1 MKKDIKKSSYY
12 VWFLGAEEAKGLRG
26 SDFMVPVIRH
36 LVEREKEVEPFK
48 VTLQISHKGLKIIQ
62 NVPVGYPTTKAT
74 KNGKTEVVKHFI
86 PHHAITSVYQ
96 EEDIVSCILLL
107 FNPVTK
113 CPVHVHAYRCDSV
126 ETAEILCGQLQTLIE
141 RPENQKKLEEI
152 ESRLKAK
159 GLVSSTPSKL
169 RKVHSPA
176 SGSSDGRSSAR
187 ESDLSG
193 GSSNS
198 DRLSGFGS
206 QESRIANLYDSLA
219 AELKEK
225 LCTGSQQNHAP
236 ILLPP
241 RDYDTVHRQKGN
253 LSGIDFRRCLNLNI
267 VGMNAAKNKK
277 NDLLNAQASGSKQHL
292 VASPRTKV
300 GSSGGSSGIGS
311 DHAPSPD
318 QETENRFLDNQSTS
332 GKYNKYSNLLILIKL
347 PEINKWR

>member
-26 SDFMVPVIRH
+26 SEFMVPVIRH
-36 LVEREKEVEPFK
+36 LVEREKEVEPYK
-48 VTLQISHKGLKIIQ
+48 VTLQVSHKGLKIIQ
-62 NVPVGYPTTKAT
+62 NVAASYPATKVVA

-86 PHHAITSVYQ
+86 PHHAITSIYQ

-126 ETAEILCGQLQTLIE
+126 ETAEILSGQLQTLLE

-152 ESRLKAK
+152 ESRLRAK
-159 GLVSSTPSKL
+159 GLVSGGSKVQQHQ
-169 RKVHSPA
+169 RKIHSPA
-176 SGSSDGRSSAR
+176 TSASSDGRSSAR
-187 ESDLSG
+187 ESELSG
-193 GSSNS
+193 GSSGS
-198 DRLSGFGS
+198 DRMSGFGS

-225 LCTGSQQNHAP
+225 LCTGTQQNHAP

-253 LSGIDFRRCLNLNI
+253 LSGIDFRRCLNMNI
-267 VGMNAAKNKK
+267 VGMNVAAAAKGKK
-277 NDLLNAQASGSKQHL
+277 GAGELISPAQASGSKQHL
-292 VASPRTKV
+292 ASPRTKV

-318 QETENRFLDNQSTS
+318 QENDNRFLDNQSTS
-332 GKYNKYSNLLILIKL
+332 GTFDFPIIL
-347 PEINKWR
+347 

>member
-26 SDFMVPVIRH
+26 SEFMIPVIRH

-48 VTLQISHKGLKIIQ
+48 VTLQVSHKGLKIIQ
-62 NVPVGYPTTKAT
+62 NVPAGYPVKVS
-74 KNGKTEVVKHFI
+74 KGNGKSEVVKHFI
-86 PHHAITSVYQ
+86 PHHAVTSVYQ

-113 CPVHVHAYRCDSV
+113 CPVHVHAYRCDSI
-126 ETAEILCGQLQTLIE
+126 ETAEILCGQLQTLLE

-159 GLVSSTPSKL
+159 GLVQQSKL
-169 RKVHSPA
+169 RKVHSP
-176 SGSSDGRSSAR
+176 GSSDRSSSAR

-193 GSSNS
+193 GSSSS
-198 DRLSGFGS
+198 DRLSAFGS

-253 LSGIDFRRCLNLNI
+253 LSGIDFRRCLNMNI
-267 VGMNAAKNKK
+267 VGVNAAKNKK
-277 NDLLNAQASGSKQHL
+277 NDLITAQASGSKQHI
-292 VASPRTKV
+292 ASRTKV

-318 QETENRFLDNQSTS
+318 QENDNRFLDNQSTS
-332 GKYNKYSNLLILIKL
+332 GK
-347 PEINKWR
+347 

>member
-26 SDFMVPVIRH
+26 SEFMIPVIRR

-48 VTLQISHKGLKIIQ
+48 VTLQVSHKGLKIIQ
-62 NVPVGYPTTKAT
+62 NVPIGYPAKLS
-74 KNGKTEVVKHFI
+74 KSNGKTEVVKHFI
-86 PHHAITSVYQ
+86 PHHAVTSVYQ

-113 CPVHVHAYRCDSV
+113 CPVHVHAYRCDSI
-126 ETAEILCGQLQTLIE
+126 ETAEILCGQLQTLLE

-152 ESRLKAK
+152 EGRLKAK
-159 GLVSSTPSKL
+159 GLVQSGVTKL
-169 RKVHSPA
+169 RKAHSPA
-176 SGSSDGRSSAR
+176 SASSDRSSSAR

-193 GSSNS
+193 GSSSS
-198 DRLSGFGS
+198 DKLSGFGS
-206 QESRIANLYDSLA
+206 QESRVANLYDSLA

-253 LSGIDFRRCLNLNI
+253 LSGIDFRRCLNMNI
-267 VGMNAAKNKK
+267 VGMNAAAAAAAAAKNKK
-277 NDLLNAQASGSKQHL
+277 NADLITSQTASSSGKPHITS
-292 VASPRTKV
+292 SRTKV

-318 QETENRFLDNQSTS
+318 QENDNRYLDNQSTS
-332 GKYNKYSNLLILIKL
+332 GKLKAV
-347 PEINKWR
+347 

>member
-26 SDFMVPVIRH
+26 NEFMVPVIRH
-36 LVEREKEVEPFK
+36 LVEREKEVEPYK
-48 VTLQISHKGLKIIQ
+48 VTLQVSHKGLKIIQ
-62 NVPVGYPTTKAT
+62 NVSTGYPAAKAAV

-126 ETAEILCGQLQTLIE
+126 ETAEILSGQLQTLLE

-152 ESRLKAK
+152 ESRLRAK
-159 GLVSSTPSKL
+159 GLVSGSSKVQQHQ
-169 RKVHSPA
+169 RKIHSSA
-176 SGSSDGRSSAR
+176 TSGSSGSSAR
-187 ESDLSG
+187 ESELSG
-193 GSSNS
+193 GSSSS
-198 DRLSGFGS
+198 DR

-253 LSGIDFRRCLNLNI
+253 LSGIDFRRCLNMNI
-267 VGMNAAKNKK
+267 VGMNVAAAAKAK
-277 NDLLNAQASGSKQHL
+277 NGAGELISAVQASGSKQHL
-292 VASPRTKV
+292 ASPRTKV

-318 QETENRFLDNQSTS
+318 QENDNRFLDNQSTS
-332 GKYNKYSNLLILIKL
+332 GELDLQY
-347 PEINKWR
+347 RF